1 MRIASR
7 RPGRHRGEERVVILD
22 ERGTRAA
29 EGLVFWGRPGSGL
42 RPYADLVVHEDSVLD
57 DVVEA
62 LGPGASVMV
71 AYGGDE
77 TERELRRKT
86 PPQVTPLGLA
96 LLRAGCRWFKD
107 WYFPEGGMEG
117 GTKLQGTVPLDAEHR
132 SRAARKLLDELEEW
146 RSSSPAR
153 AEDLGE
159 ALRVAYGILAAD
171 LDDDQ
176 RSPSASDSTSRS

>member
-1 MRIASR
+1 MRIGSR

-29 EGLVFWGRPGSGL
+29 EGLVFWGRPASGL
-42 RPYADLVVHEDSVLD
+42 RPFADLVVHDDSVLH

-77 TERELRRKT
+77 TEKELRRKT
-86 PPQVTPLGLA
+86 PPQATPLGLA

-117 GTKLQGTVPLDAEHR
+117 GTKLQGTVPLDEEHR
-132 SRAARKLLDELEEW
+132 RRAARRLLDELEDW
-146 RSSSPAR
+146 RTRNPAR
-153 AEDLGE
+153 AEDLAE
-159 ALRVAYGILAAD
+159 ALQAASGILAAD
-171 LDDDQ
+171 LDHEQ
-176 RSPSASDSTSRS
+176 G